1 LQKKNKN
8 QWNIN
13 KYLKLHDYCM
23 KGSQFEKYD
32 DKRRLEILLL
42 IQMDSY
48 DKSMNSI
55 IFFDHIWLV

>member
-1 LQKKNKN
+1 
-8 QWNIN
+8 
-13 KYLKLHDYCM
+13 M

-55 IFFDHIWLV
+55 IFFDHI